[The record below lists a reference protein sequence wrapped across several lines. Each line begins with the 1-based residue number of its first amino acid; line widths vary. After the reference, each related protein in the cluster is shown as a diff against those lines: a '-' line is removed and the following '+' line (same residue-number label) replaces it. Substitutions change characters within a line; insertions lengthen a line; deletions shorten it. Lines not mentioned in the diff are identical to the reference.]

1 MATRILRL
9 VGTRTVLPQPGV
21 ERMIEHGSSPRRS
34 PDDNRRTCGRT
45 GCNCQ
50 SHPAERRVNIT
61 LSGGKD
67 RVSHEPVDN
76 DERELVCDTGEDER
90 RSGARTT
97 RRPRPQGQ
105 SSCRRRSE
113 HTREVTHR
121 HRPHHIPA
129 ATKTNTTDRYGR
141 WDRWQLPSHSCVSAS
156 ARSTSNESEQRRCVT
171 VIHTTSSAPLAALF
185 RSPPPPRPH
194 VHQAERTLPWED

>member
-1 MATRILRL
+1 MTTAEPAAVQAVIAK
-9 VGTRTVLPQPGV
+9 
-21 ERMIEHGSSPRRS
+21 
-34 PDDNRRTCGRT
+34 
-45 GCNCQ
+45 

-113 HTREVTHR
+113 HTHEVAHR

-129 ATKTNTTDRYGR
+129 AIATNTTDRYGR
-141 WDRWQLPSHSCVSAS
+141 WDRWQLPSHSCVPASAQIDVQRERTTSLCHCDPHHVVSAS
-156 ARSTSNESEQRRCVT
+156 
-171 VIHTTSSAPLAALF
+171 
-185 RSPPPPRPH
+185 RSPVSVPSPTQATCPSGRTNTALGGLTAPSAGSSHTATCSASTTWIRPR
-194 VHQAERTLPWED
+194 Q